1 MIDPIDIEAKYLRWL
16 SACPAARRLD
26 AQNPDDTR
34 KVFTQ
39 LYRALAGDDVVVRFP
54 DERNV

>member
-34 KVFTQ
+34 KVFAQ
-39 LYRALAGDDVVVRFP
+39 LYRAFVGYDVGLRFP
-54 DERNV
+54 GERSL

>member
-1 MIDPIDIEAKYLRWL
+1 MSDLEAKYLRWL
-16 SACPAARRLD
+16 AACPAAHRLD
-26 AQNPDDTR
+26 AQNPVDTR
-34 KVFTQ
+34 EVFAQ